1 MVTAAVKRLGAT
13 LLALGASLGC
23 SDILDIPSTDTLELA
38 PSGPFRCVN
47 AGGEPVAPSAATAT
61 VRFRACDFISNCTI
75 PVTGL
80 RARVCDKL
88 DVGCLNPRATG
99 IQDDSGLLE
108 VEVPLGP
115 RGFDGY
121 VQVSTTL
128 APCFDTRVFGDAAGS
143 FLCQLAPTCD
153 MAAPTAAC
161 DVPVY
166 SPVLWFFNPPVV
178 ADVEEPIPLELYPFA
193 ALPLVLDAAGGELVP
208 GTGSVFMSVVDCDG
222 KPAPGVTLQ
231 ISEYEDV
238 ASPLYFDS
246 GVLSNSATT
255 TDASGIGG
263 FILIP
268 PGFVN
273 FTAMNGDGETLGKV
287 GVQADP
293 AFVTLTVLA
302 PSPVL

>member
-1 MVTAAVKRLGAT
+1 MVTATSGRIGAA
-13 LLALGASLGC
+13 LLAASSAAGC
-23 SDILDIPSTDTLELA
+23 SDILDIPSTSTLELA

-47 AGGEPVAPSAATAT
+47 SGAEPAAPSAATAT
-61 VRFRACDFISNCTI
+61 VRFRVCDFISNCTI

-80 RARVCDKL
+80 HARVCDKL
-88 DVGCLNPRATG
+88 DVGCNNPRATG
-99 IQDDSGLLE
+99 IQDRNGLLE
-108 VEVPLGP
+108 FEVPMGP

-121 VQVSTTL
+121 VEVSTTL
-128 APCFDTRVFGDAAGS
+128 APCFDARVFGDAAGS

-166 SPVLWFFNPPVV
+166 SPVLWFFNPPI
-178 ADVEEPIPLELYPFA
+178 AANVEEPIPLQLYPFA

-222 KPAPGVTLQ
+222 KPATGVTLE
-231 ISEYEDV
+231 IAEYEDV

-246 GVLSNSATT
+246 GVLSNTATT
-255 TDASGIGG
+255 TDSSGIGG
-263 FILIP
+263 FIRIP

-273 FTAMNGDGETLGKV
+273 FTATNSEGETLGKV
-287 GVQADP
+287 GVQASP